1 MIWEVEEP
9 ADLLEAEERLRASVS
24 AGAKL
29 DLGDRVPS
37 GRGRRWPETQED
49 PC

>member
-24 AGAKL
+24 AGASSTSETAYPVGAVDDGL
-29 DLGDRVPS
+29 DI
-37 GRGRRWPETQED
+37 QED